1 MLSIGVRQLKEQTS
15 QILRRVRED
24 GETVEITYHG
34 ETIARL
40 VPVTRQ
46 EQLDQEE
53 IDAVWTDLDRLAAE
67 IGEHWSDDVSAAEAV
82 REGRRDL

>member
-1 MLSIGVRQLKEQTS
+1 MLSVGVRQLKEQTS

-67 IGEHWSDDVSAAEAV
+67 IGEHWSGEVSAAEAV